1 MGVRLCFIFRH
12 LKKQALES
20 LMIVLALS
28 VGIAV
33 LTTVLVSYWGL
44 NQQLYEY
51 LQNDHYRLFSVTS
64 RGIQNELSL
73 RSAPPISPDAAGE
86 DPSLV

>member
-33 LTTVLVSYWGL
+33 LTTVLVSY
-44 NQQLYEY
+44 
-51 LQNDHYRLFSVTS
+51 
-64 RGIQNELSL
+64 
-73 RSAPPISPDAAGE
+73 
-86 DPSLV
+86 